1 MDGKMD
7 TWTNQRLIKLTNQL
21 LDGQM
26 STNGWIYKK
35 KKQCLGQKRKKKWR
49 EQTVNRW
56 SAYICK
62 INK

>member
-7 TWTNQRLIKLTNQL
+7 TWMNQRLIKLTNQL
-21 LDGQM
+21 LDEQM

-35 KKQCLGQKRKKKWR
+35 TVLRTKKEKKWR

-56 SAYICK
+56 
-62 INK
+62 

>member
-35 KKQCLGQKRKKKWR
+35 KTVLRTKKEEKWR

>member
-35 KKQCLGQKRKKKWR
+35 KKTVLRTKKEKKWR

>member
-35 KKQCLGQKRKKKWR
+35 KKQCLGQKRKKSGGSRQSIDGQLIFVK
-49 EQTVNRW
+49 
-56 SAYICK
+56 
-62 INK
+62 

>member
-35 KKQCLGQKRKKKWR
+35 KRCLGQKRKKV
-49 EQTVNRW
+49 EGAE
-56 SAYICK
+56 S
-62 INK
+62 

>member
-35 KKQCLGQKRKKKWR
+35 KKTVLRTKKEKKV
-49 EQTVNRW
+49 EGADSQ
-56 SAYICK
+56 
-62 INK
+62 

>member
-35 KKQCLGQKRKKKWR
+35 KTVLRTKKEKKWR

>member
-35 KKQCLGQKRKKKWR
+35 NGAQDKKGKKWR
-49 EQTVNRW
+49 EQKVNRW

>member
-35 KKQCLGQKRKKKWR
+35 KTVLRTKKEKSGGSRKLIDGQLIFVK
-49 EQTVNRW
+49 
-56 SAYICK
+56 
-62 INK
+62 